1 MKKSQGGALIIAIL
15 AVALVTASAV
25 WLLRSQ
31 ALWVKQSETLLT
43 LAQGKQLL
51 LAGVEWAR
59 IILAEDARHGSIDH
73 TAEIWAKPLPPSST
87 EGWEITGA
95 IEDAQ
100 SRFNVNN
107 LQNNGRPSPS
117 DIALFAAI
125 LQQTQ
130 NPPEL
135 AQALA
140 DWLDSDTR
148 IGHGQEPEDAGYLA
162 LKPPYRSANQPL
174 DELGD
179 LAKIRGFTPQVIAR
193 LTPYITVLPS
203 RTTINLNTT
212 SAALLMTFI
221 PGLTNGEAELMI
233 SRRNNAPFQSMA
245 DAKANLPRIQ
255 LQIPNG
261 IFSLGSNYFRV
272 YGRAASDG
280 KQIGLEALISREV
293 RLKPKIIW
301 KRET

>member
-1 MKKSQGGALIIAIL
+1 MIIAIL
-15 AVALVTASAV
+15 AVALVTSSAA

-31 ALWVKQSETLLT
+31 ALWLKQSETLLT

-59 IILAEDARHGSIDH
+59 LILAEDARHSSIDH
-73 TAEIWAKPLPPSST
+73 PAEIWARPLPPSST

-100 SRFNVNN
+100 SRFNINN
-107 LQNNGRPSPS
+107 LQNNGRPSPG

-130 NPPEL
+130 SPPEL

-140 DWLDSDTR
+140 DWIDSDPR
-148 IGHGQEPEDAGYLA
+148 IGNGQEAEDAGYLA
-162 LKPPYRSANQPL
+162 LKPPYRSANRPL
-174 DELGD
+174 DELSD

-221 PGLTNGEAELMI
+221 PGLTSGEAQQMI
-233 SRRNNAPFQSMA
+233 SNRNNAPFQSMA
-245 DAKANLPRIQ
+245 DAKSKLPRLQ
-255 LQIPNG
+255 LQIPEN
-261 IFSLGSNYFRV
+261 IFSLGTNFFRV
-272 YGRAASDG
+272 HGRATSYG